1 MVIILLY
8 TLKIRL
14 YPSSKQADHLLK
26 TMARF
31 NAACNFISQFAFE
44 NKIFG
49 KTMLQRLYY
58 YQIRDKFKLS
68 SQMVIRAIAKVCE
81 SYSGKK
87 KRDKLHFFKP
97 YGAIVYDDRI
107 LTVKSIDTVSVLT
120 LAGRIPISMSI
131 CEYHARIL
139 NNALKVR
146 GQTDL
151 GYINGKFSG

>member
-1 MVIILLY
+1 MLY

-14 YPSSKQADHLLK
+14 YPSKEQVDQLLR
-26 TMARF
+26 TMERF
-31 NAACNFISQFAFE
+31 NSACNAISQIAFE
-44 NKIFG
+44 SKTFG
-49 KTMLQRLYY
+49 KRILQRFCY
-58 YQIRDKFKLS
+58 YQIRDEFKLPA
-68 SQMVIRAIAKVCE
+68 QMVIRAIAKVCE
-81 SYSGKK
+81 SYSDKT
-87 KRDKLHFFKP
+87 KRDKVHTFKP
-97 YGAIVYDDRI
+97 HGAIVYDDRI